1 MRNLHRR
8 TKVCLLVFL
17 QMTTTLLTGC
27 MWRDARLPVSTDHEA
42 QATISFVAPEYSAS
56 TRPYFENVVKEF
68 EVKYP
73 NIKVELQVIN
83 WDILDSAY
91 NTMISRNQPPD
102 LLLTNIYAHFAK
114 DGLLNNM
121 DELISPGLKDK
132 FYPYLMDSS
141 KMNGVQYTVP
151 YVTTLRELYYNK
163 DIFNDVGLTEPP
175 TTWTGLEEG
184 ARLIKNRKQVDGF
197 GVDLTD
203 NEIWAYLSYFF
214 YGAGGGWMKDGEW
227 TINSRENVEGLTF
240 LKSLYDKGLTDP
252 EPAITTRDEKQRILG
267 NGKLGMLISGNYFEA
282 VVPQE
287 FPGLKWA
294 KGPIPVKEGQTPMVL
309 GVQDVWMSFKTDHT
323 NKDALSKF
331 LDFIYEDARYEE
343 FVLREGFL
351 PTIRTVGDKMAADDT
366 LIKQNLNAIK
376 NAKFYPI
383 NHPAWSAVLNATR
396 NMGQTVLLGQM
407 TPKQALDRL
416 QHIALEKSR

>member
-1 MRNLHRR
+1 MSQLHKR
-8 TKVCLLVFL
+8 KMGSLLVLL
-17 QMTTTLLTGC
+17 QFTIMLLTGC
-27 MWRDARLPVSTDHEA
+27 MWGDAHHPVSADPDVKASIT
-42 QATISFVAPEYSAS
+42 FVAPEYSAS
-56 TRPYFENVVKEF
+56 TRPYFENLVKEF
-68 EVKYP
+68 EKKYP

-114 DGLLNNM
+114 DGLLNRM
-121 DELISPGLKDK
+121 EDLLSPELKDK
-132 FYPYLMDSS
+132 FYPFLMDSS
-141 KMNGVQYTVP
+141 KMQGIQYTVP
-151 YVTTLRELYYNK
+151 YVTTIRELYYNK
-163 DIFNDVGLTEPP
+163 DIFNEVGLTEPP
-175 TTWTGLEEG
+175 KTWRDLEED
-184 ARLIKNRKQVDGF
+184 ARKIKDIKQVDGF

-203 NEIWAYLSYFF
+203 NEIWAYLTYFF
-214 YGAGGGWMKDGEW
+214 FGAGGGWMKDGEW
-227 TINSRENVEGLTF
+227 VINSPENVEGITF
-240 LKSLYDKGLTDP
+240 LRNLYEKGLTDP

-351 PTIRTVGDKMAADDT
+351 PTIHTVGDKLAANDT
-366 LIKQNLNAIK
+366 YMKQNLNSIK
-376 NAKFYPI
+376 SARFYPI
-383 NHPAWSAVLNATR
+383 NNPAWSAVLNATR

-416 QHIALEKSR
+416 QQIALDKSH

>member
-1 MRNLHRR
+1 MSQTGK
-8 TKVCLLVFL
+8 TKTAWSLLLLQLTAIVF
-17 QMTTTLLTGC
+17 TGC
-27 MWRDARLPVSTDHEA
+27 ISEDVLHPVTSDPDAKAMIT
-42 QATISFVAPEYSAS
+42 FVAAEYSTS
-56 TRPYFENVVKEF
+56 TKPYFENVVKEF
-68 EVKYP
+68 ETKYP

-114 DGLLNNM
+114 DGLLNSM
-121 DELISPGLKDK
+121 DDILSTELKDK
-132 FYPYLMDSS
+132 FYPYLMDSGRMLG
-141 KMNGVQYTVP
+141 KQYTVP
-151 YVTTLRELYYNK
+151 YVTTIRELYYNK
-163 DIFNDVGLTEPP
+163 DIFNEVGLTEPP
-175 TTWTGLEEG
+175 KTWRDLEED
-184 ARLIKNRKQVDGF
+184 ARKIKNTKQVDGF

-227 TINSRENVEGLTF
+227 AINSPENVEGITF
-240 LKSLYDKGLTDP
+240 LKNLYEDGLTDP
-252 EPAITTRDEKQRILG
+252 EPAVTTRDEKQRILG

-282 VVPQE
+282 VVPHE
-287 FPGLKWA
+287 YPGLKWA
-294 KGPIPVKEGQTPMVL
+294 KGPIPVKEGQTPLVL

-323 NKDALSKF
+323 NKEALSKF
-331 LDFIYEDARYEE
+331 LDFIYEDGRYEE

-351 PTIRTVGDKMAADDT
+351 PTIRTVGSKLAANDPSM
-366 LIKQNLNAIK
+366 KQNLDSIK
-376 NAKFYPI
+376 SAKFYPI
-383 NHPAWSAVLNATR
+383 NNPAWSAVLNATR

-416 QHIALEKSR
+416 QQIALDKSR

>member
-1 MRNLHRR
+1 MSRIGKRKMGSSLM
-8 TKVCLLVFL
+8 LLQL
-17 QMTTTLLTGC
+17 TGILLTGC
-27 MWRDARLPVSTDHEA
+27 INEEVHHPASADPDAK
-42 QATISFVAPEYSAS
+42 ATITFVAAEYSTS
-56 TRPYFENVVKEF
+56 TKPYFENLVKEF
-68 EVKYP
+68 ETKYP

-114 DGLLNNM
+114 DGLLNRM
-121 DELISPGLKDK
+121 EDLLSPELKDK
-132 FYPYLMDSS
+132 FYPYLLESS
-141 KMNGVQYTVP
+141 KMHDTQYTIP
-151 YVTTLRELYYNK
+151 YVTTIRELYYNK
-163 DIFNDVGLTEPP
+163 DIFNEVGLTEPP
-175 TTWTGLEEG
+175 KTWSDLEED
-184 ARLIKNRKQVDGF
+184 ARKIKNTKQVDGF

-227 TINSRENVEGLTF
+227 AINSPENVEGITF
-240 LKSLYDKGLTDP
+240 LKNLYEEGLTDP
-252 EPAITTRDEKQRILG
+252 EPAVTTRDEKQRILG

-282 VVPQE
+282 VVPHE
-287 FPGLKWA
+287 YPGLKWA
-294 KGPIPVKEGQTPMVL
+294 KGPIPVKEGQTPLVL

-323 NKDALSKF
+323 NKEALSKF
-331 LDFIYEDARYEE
+331 LDFIYEDGRYEE

-351 PTIRTVGDKMAADDT
+351 PTIRTVGNKLAANDPSM
-366 LIKQNLNAIK
+366 KQNLDSIK

-383 NHPAWSAVLNATR
+383 NNPAWSAVLNATR

-416 QHIALEKSR
+416 QQIAIDKSY